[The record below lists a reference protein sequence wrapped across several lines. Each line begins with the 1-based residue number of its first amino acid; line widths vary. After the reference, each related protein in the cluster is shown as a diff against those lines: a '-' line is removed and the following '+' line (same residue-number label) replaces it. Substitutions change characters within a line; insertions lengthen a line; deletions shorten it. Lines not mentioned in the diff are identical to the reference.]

1 MTCQNLSEFERVNV
15 EVAAHKAH
23 ELAEAYIEQKELVE
37 AGNALFA
44 TKPPIQSDKVNDKVD
59 IKDPEVNIATK
70 APEAPEATAVIHI
83 DLTTYNTTNSPTHT
97 DEFKTDSIDLL
108 SLKALIAT
116 KAPEAPEALEA
127 DNATAVDLTTN
138 ITTELSIQ
146 SDEVLLNQ
154 ATAPHHQGTHV
165 RQPTKRA
172 AEAEASRQRKQSRR
186 A

>member
-1 MTCQNLSEFERVNV
+1 MLNS
-15 EVAAHKAH
+15 
-23 ELAEAYIEQKELVE
+23 
-37 AGNALFA
+37 
-44 TKPPIQSDKVNDKVD
+44 PIRIIIWFCLQQQICLYS
-59 IKDPEVNIATK
+59 IPEVNIATM
-70 APEAPEATAVIHI
+70 
-83 DLTTYNTTNSPTHT
+83 
-97 DEFKTDSIDLL
+97 
-108 SLKALIAT
+108 
-116 KAPEAPEALEA
+116 APEALEA
-127 DNATAVDLTTN
+127 GNATAVTIN